1 MKTMNNALAYF
12 NLLPAFLNI
21 IPGVIIRCMD
31 IKFSKNGNKIGL
43 GYGLAFSYFIC
54 AVLFALSGIFGA
66 QQNEVSAYLAI
77 ILFVIGR
84 NFLKY
89 IKDMCK

>member
-12 NLLPAFLNI
+12 NLLPALLNI
-21 IPGVIIRCMD
+21 IPGVIIRYMD
-31 IKFSKNGNKIGL
+31 KKFSKNGDKIGL

-54 AVLFALSGIFGA
+54 AVLFSLSGIFGA

-77 ILFVIGR
+77 ILFVIGK
-84 NFLKY
+84 NFSK
-89 IKDMCK
+89 